1 MADVIDDIINR
12 SYQSIILNQDV
23 VNDTEEAPAP
33 TGLGAP
39 MSGREGTTSQQDVEQ
54 EQEQPRPTGAVM
66 DYLKRLAK
74 EYGYNA
80 KAPQTGVRVPAT
92 TPTLDTTKMY
102 DTYNTP
108 LYDFMRNNEGGMD
121 EDVSVWVRENRDLP
135 SEVLDEMLRSIQ
147 DVYDEY
153 GDRKETRMIDA
164 PEGQGELS
172 NPEPLYR
179 LSEEIDPGTIDT
191 KELGLMSKPVK
202 KNSLLEF
209 IASGEGGYDS
219 ANRGTIKVGNT
230 DKIVGSQM
238 VASRGGKKISDLTVD
253 EILKYQAIKDPNNED
268 RLFAVGKYQTDN
280 RTFPMAVKALG
291 LSGDTVFSPEVQ
303 EQVGLYLVSE
313 KPGRKRLSN
322 YLKNIGDVSAERAM
336 LDLAM
341 EFASVPVPYA
351 IKKGTY
357 GKWPKVDLKA
367 GDSFYA
373 SGKGGNKAQHTVA
386 ETLEVLEENKGS
398 VPSANTRGVSP
409 RPRLRD
415 DE

>member
-1 MADVIDDIINR
+1 MADLSLKEYENL
-12 SYQSIILNQDV
+12 ILSSL
-23 VNDTEEAPAP
+23 EEAQQMDTKAQTEALMKKTGEDRKSWLSQFYDSLFGKTSEATIEPFQTEPLAP
-33 TGLGAP
+33 IIP
-39 MSGREGTTSQQDVEQ
+39 DQ
-54 EQEQPRPTGAVM
+54 AVM
-66 DYLKRLAK
+66 MEMAQI
-74 EYGYNA
+74 A
-80 KAPQTGVRVPAT
+80 APLQNS
-92 TPTLDTTKMY
+92 PTLDMY
-102 DTYNTP
+102 Q
-108 LYDFMRNNEGGMD
+108 GMD
-121 EDVSVWVRENRDLP
+121 VDNTEDVTQAQADRLRAS
-135 SEVLDEMLRSIQ
+135 LDAQIAMPTDSGATETAMV
-147 DVYDEY
+147 DVTDSDM
-153 GDRKETRMIDA
+153 GK
-164 PEGQGELS
+164 LS
-172 NPEPLYR
+172 SPEPLYKMA
-179 LSEEIDPGTIDT
+179 EEIDPGTIDT

-219 ANRGTIKVGNT
+219 ANRGTIPVKSKEGTTT
-230 DKIVGSQM
+230 DKIVGSQL
-238 VASRGGKKISDLTVD
+238 VASRGGKKISELTVD
-253 EILKYQAIKDPNNED
+253 EILKYQAIKDPNNKD

-291 LSGDTVFSPEVQ
+291 LSGDTVFTPEVQ
-303 EQVGLYLVSE
+303 EKVGLYLVSE

-351 IKKGTY
+351 IKKGKY
-357 GKWPKVDLKA
+357 GKWPKTDLEA

-373 SGKGGNKAQHTVA
+373 SGGKGGNKAQHTVA
-386 ETLEVLEENKGS
+386 ETLKVLEENKGS